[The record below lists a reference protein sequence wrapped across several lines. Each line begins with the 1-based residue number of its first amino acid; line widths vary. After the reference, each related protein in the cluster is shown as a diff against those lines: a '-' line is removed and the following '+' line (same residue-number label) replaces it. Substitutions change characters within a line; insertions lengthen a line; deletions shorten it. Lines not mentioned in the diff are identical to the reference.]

1 MKPSLVAAGLLA
13 VAACASAGPITIV
26 SASGTGNGQAVADWI
41 GETWTQTGTY
51 TNVTITA
58 QLNGG
63 VALPTTAYIYLLNS
77 LGPGTTAG
85 ANQIAYEMETI
96 PSGTQGVTL
105 FTGLTLGPG
114 TYYLLADEVSAGWTG
129 SISPVYTTDT
139 GISNISAFISN
150 GAIAGYSPDTS
161 YKLTSG
167 DFFFSV
173 TGTPTTSAV
182 PEPAAYALVFPALAG
197 LIFLARRRGQA

>member
-1 MKPSLVAAGLLA
+1 MKYSLVAAAFLA
-13 VAACASAGPITIV
+13 GAACASAGPITIV
-26 SASGTGNGQAVADWI
+26 SATGTFNGQAVADWI

-51 TNVTITA
+51 NNVTITA

-63 VALPTTAYIYLLNS
+63 VSLPTTANIYLLNN

-85 ANQIAYEMETI
+85 ANQIAYEFETI
-96 PSGTQGVTL
+96 PTATQGVTL

-129 SISPVYTTDT
+129 SSSPTYTTDT
-139 GISNISAFISN
+139 GVSNISEFTN
-150 GAIAGYSPDTS
+150 KGAIAGYSPDTS
-161 YKLTSG
+161 YQAVSG
-167 DFFFSV
+167 GLIFSV
-173 TGTPTTSAV
+173 TGKPAVSGV
-182 PEPAAYALVFPALAG
+182 PEPASFALVFPALAG

>member
-1 MKPSLVAAGLLA
+1 MKRSLVAAGFLA

-26 SASGTGNGQAVADWI
+26 SATGTFNGQAIADWV

-63 VALPTTAYIYLLNS
+63 VALPTTANIYLLND

-85 ANQIAYEMETI
+85 SNQIAYELETM
-96 PSGTQGVTL
+96 PAGTHGVTL

-114 TYYLLADEVSAGWTG
+114 TYYLLADEVDAGWTG
-129 SISPVYTTDT
+129 SSSPVYTTDT
-139 GISNISAFISN
+139 GISSISAFTN
-150 GAIAGYSPDTS
+150 TGAIAGYSPDTS
-161 YKLTSG
+161 YHLTSG
-167 DFFFSV
+167 AYIFSV
-173 TGTPTTSAV
+173 TGTPTNAA
-182 PEPAAYALVFPALAG
+182 PEPGTFALLSLGTAAVVLAS
-197 LIFLARRRGQA
+197 RKPRTS